1 MLCFQVAGSMR
12 CWEVS
17 LIQVL
22 GSVMLA
28 ASHCQGK
35 LSAGSE
41 HSMLAV
47 ISLLCLLS
55 LQVPL

>member
-1 MLCFQVAGSMR
+1 MLCFQVAGSMH
-12 CWEVS
+12 CWGVS

-35 LSAGSE
+35 LLGVSIACW
-41 HSMLAV
+41 L
-47 ISLLCLLS
+47 
-55 LQVPL
+55 